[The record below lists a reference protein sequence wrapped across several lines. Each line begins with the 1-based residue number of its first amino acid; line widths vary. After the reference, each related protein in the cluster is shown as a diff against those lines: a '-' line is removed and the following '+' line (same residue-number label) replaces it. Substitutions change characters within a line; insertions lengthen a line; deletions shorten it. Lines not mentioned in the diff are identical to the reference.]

1 MCIRDSLFAD
11 WLAHAPD
18 LKLLC
23 TSRVPLD
30 LYGEHEWPL
39 APLAVP
45 DLAEPPDRA
54 RWGQL
59 PALQLLATRAT
70 AADPTFAL
78 TDDNL
83 LPLASL
89 CVALD
94 GLPLALELAAVR
106 LRELSPSEL
115 VQQLLA
121 LRGHAQLSSTWL
133 GQTRRNVAERHRTLH
148 AAIGWSAQLLDPAQ
162 REAFHTLGAVSYTH
176 LDVYKRQVEQQQDE
190 RAPTSGA
197 RKRRWNSY

>member
-1 MCIRDSLFAD
+1 M
-11 WLAHAPD
+11 
-18 LKLLC
+18 C

-45 DLAEPPDRA
+45 DLAEPPDLA

-59 PALQLLATRAT
+59 PALQLLAARAS
-70 AADPTFAL
+70 AADPAFAL

-106 LRELSPSEL
+106 LRELSP
-115 VQQLLA
+115 Q
-121 LRGHAQLSSTWL
+121 
-133 GQTRRNVAERHRTLH
+133 ERC
-148 AAIGWSAQLLDPAQ
+148 
-162 REAFHTLGAVSYTH
+162 V
-176 LDVYKRQVEQQQDE
+176 
-190 RAPTSGA
+190 
-197 RKRRWNSY
+197 